1 MVLAVANY
9 QGNVGHTNAIE
20 HDRRLAAE
28 RVEICR
34 MSVADLEK
42 KLSITLRWEQDDLA
56 YQEAVKKC
64 NKCKYQLAVN
74 HLESLVVAWLFEL
87 VKMNHGRTGM
97 LTNLHYKITVNLII

>member
-1 MVLAVANY
+1 MLVPDPA
-9 QGNVGHTNAIE
+9 
-20 HDRRLAAE
+20 RRADLDTVMRHPWLAAYAGTP
-28 RVEICR
+28 RTDGVPSAFGK
-34 MSVADLEK
+34 SVADLEK
-42 KLSITLRWEQDDLA
+42 KLSITLRWEQDDLV

-97 LTNLHYKITVNLII
+97 LTNLH